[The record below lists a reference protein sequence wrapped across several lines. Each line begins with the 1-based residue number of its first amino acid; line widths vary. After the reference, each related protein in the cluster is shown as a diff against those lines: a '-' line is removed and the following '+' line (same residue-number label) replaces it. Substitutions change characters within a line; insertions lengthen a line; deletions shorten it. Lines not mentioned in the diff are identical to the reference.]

1 MLTIARRR
9 SIILRIIIRRRRAW
23 VGKLSDATTLE
34 GGSAVERSLAARS
47 NKLAHVFSTRVSK
60 IKKSRKTDE

>member
-1 MLTIARRR
+1 MHEG
-9 SIILRIIIRRRRAW
+9 
-23 VGKLSDATTLE
+23 VGKLSDATTME